1 MGINAGVITKKRL
14 GDDSETMILHE
25 NTMNKTQLKT
35 VWTMMFLYFCFYF
48 SKYNMSAATKP
59 IQDAFGFTS
68 AEFGMVFT
76 VFTAVYAFGQ
86 FFSGFLADRYN
97 AKTIML
103 VGVTGSLLANF
114 FFGMS
119 SALSFFV
126 LFWGANALA
135 MSLGWAPGCNILY
148 NWLPQK
154 RWGMYMGFFCAMCYA
169 GGAVVLPISAKIVS
183 VWGWKGSFFITP
195 LFLAAMA
202 TVFFFIVK
210 PSPEAAGFDTDW
222 KVAGGSKKKVS
233 GADYWKAFSHPK
245 MIMAY
250 VTVICAN
257 FVRWGLINWIVKIL
271 NEPLDSGGYG
281 LTLVIAGLVGSMIH
295 WGGAFFSVVFGWL
308 SDKVF
313 KGVRWQSIVIGFV
326 ISGCALL
333 ILAKG
338 PGLLSLP
345 GGMVFLCLV
354 LFVSGGVIQAI
365 QAPLFS
371 LPGDILGDKLG
382 ATGSGVM
389 NGWSYVGASFS
400 GVFLGW
406 IMDSSGFM
414 AGILFLATICAV
426 GSGLALTIR
435 R

>member
-1 MGINAGVITKKRL
+1 MGVDAGVIKNKRPG
-14 GDDSETMILHE
+14 GDSGTMVLHE
-25 NTMNKTQLKT
+25 DKMDKTQFKT
-35 VWTMMFLYFCFYF
+35 VWVMMFLYFCFYF

-97 AKTIML
+97 AKVIML
-103 VGVTGSLLANF
+103 VGVTGSLMANF
-114 FFGMS
+114 LFGMS
-119 SALSFFV
+119 SALTFFV

-148 NWLPQK
+148 NWLPPK
-154 RWGMYMGFFCAMCYA
+154 RWGIYMGFFCAMCYA
-169 GGAVVLPISAKIVS
+169 GGAVVLPISAKVVS

-222 KVAGGSKKKVS
+222 KVAGEAKVKVS

-245 MIMAY
+245 MLMAY

-271 NEPLDSGGYG
+271 NEPLDLGGYG
-281 LTLVIAGLVGSMIH
+281 LSIVIAGLVGSMIH

-313 KGVRWQSIVIGFV
+313 KGVRWQSIVIGFL
-326 ISGCALL
+326 ISGGALL

-338 PGLLSLP
+338 PGLLNLP
-345 GGMVFLCLV
+345 GGMILLCLI

-414 AGILFLATICAV
+414 AGILFLAVICAV

>member
-1 MGINAGVITKKRL
+1 MNSTQK
-14 GDDSETMILHE
+14 DTILYQDK
-25 NTMNKTQLKT
+25 MSKVQIKA
-35 VWTMMFLYFCFYF
+35 VWIMMFLYFCFYF
-48 SKYNMSAATKP
+48 AKYNMSAATKP
-59 IQDAFGFTS
+59 IQDAFGFSS
-68 AEFGMVFT
+68 AEFGIVFT
-76 VFTAVYAFGQ
+76 VFTAAYAFGQ

-97 AKTIML
+97 AKVVML
-103 VGVTGSLLANF
+103 IGVMGSLCANIM
-114 FFGMS
+114 FGMS
-119 SALSFFV
+119 SALGFFI
-126 LFWGANALA
+126 LFWGANALS

-148 NWLPQK
+148 NWLPPK
-154 RWGMYMGFFCAMCYA
+154 RWGIYMGFFCAVCYA

-183 VWGWKGSFFITP
+183 VLGWKGSFFVTP

-202 TVFFFIVK
+202 LVFLFMVK
-210 PSPEAAGFDTDW
+210 PSPEAAGYRTDW
-222 KVAGGSKKKVS
+222 KTAVSVSEKVT
-233 GADYWKAFSHPK
+233 GADYWTAFSHPK

-281 LTLVIAGLVGSMIH
+281 LTLVMAGLVGSMIH
-295 WGGAFFSVVFGWL
+295 WGGAVFSVVFGWL

-313 KGVRWQSIVIGFV
+313 KGIRWQSILIGFA
-326 ISGCALL
+326 ISGGALLLLSKGPAILNFPAGIFLLCAL
-333 ILAKG
+333 
-338 PGLLSLP
+338 
-345 GGMVFLCLV
+345 
-354 LFVSGGVIQAI
+354 LFVSGGVIQAV

-414 AGILFLATICAV
+414 AGILFLAVICGV
-426 GSGLALTIR
+426 GSALALTIR

>member
-1 MGINAGVITKKRL
+1 MTQFV
-14 GDDSETMILHE
+14 DTMAENESSGNSPSIILHQDR
-25 NTMNKTQLKT
+25 MHKVQGMT
-35 VWTMMFLYFCFYF
+35 VWIMMFLYFCFYF

-97 AKTIML
+97 AKVIML
-103 VGVTGSLLANF
+103 VGVTGSLVANF

-119 SALSFFV
+119 SALNFFI

-148 NWLPQK
+148 NWLPPK
-154 RWGMYMGFFCAMCYA
+154 RWGIYMGFFCAMCYA

-183 VWGWKGSFFITP
+183 IWGWKGSFFVTP
-195 LFLAAMA
+195 LFLAATA
-202 TVFFFIVK
+202 VVFFFLVK
-210 PSPEAAGFDTDW
+210 PSPEAAGFTTDW
-222 KVAGGSKKKVS
+222 KTKGSAKEKVS
-233 GADYWKAFSHPK
+233 GSDYWKAFSHPK

-250 VTVICAN
+250 ITVICAN

-308 SDKVF
+308 SDKIF
-313 KGVRWQSIVIGFV
+313 KGVRWQSILIGFV
-326 ISGCALL
+326 VSGVALL
-333 ILAKG
+333 LLSQG
-338 PGLLSLP
+338 PKILSLP
-345 GGMVFLCLV
+345 AGMTLLCTL

-406 IMDSSGFM
+406 IMDNSGFM
-414 AGILFLATICAV
+414 AGILFLAVICAV
-426 GSGLALTIR
+426 GSGLALTIKR
-435 R
+435 